1 MVSVK
6 TCTKGVL
13 RSFQSMF
20 RMALVAKM
28 RCGSR
33 ILIFWL
39 SALFSHLFES
49 LSLKARHVL
58 FKKLSYDVFV
68 GIQEGTAR
76 LRRFALR

>member
-6 TCTKGVL
+6 TCTKGIVWFL
-13 RSFQSMF
+13 SIILH
-20 RMALVAKM
+20 MALVAM
-28 RCGSR
+28 N
-33 ILIFWL
+33 LIFWL
-39 SALFSHLFES
+39 LVLFSHLFES
-49 LSLKARHVL
+49 LSLKARNVL